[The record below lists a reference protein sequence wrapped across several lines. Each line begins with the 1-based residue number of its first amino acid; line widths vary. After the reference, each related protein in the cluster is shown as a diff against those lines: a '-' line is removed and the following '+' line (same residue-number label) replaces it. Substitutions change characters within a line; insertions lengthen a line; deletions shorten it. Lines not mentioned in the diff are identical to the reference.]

1 MWLDGVKKI
10 RWREEGREMMERVE
24 GGIDGWMAGWME
36 QGRRLNEGVIEG
48 MMETA
53 GVRKA
58 KPREGGMDDLE

>member
-24 GGIDGWMAGWME
+24 GGIDGWME

-58 KPREGGMDDLE
+58 EPREGGMDDLE